1 MDLEARK
8 VTLFYLVQ
16 RKKTKKRATWFYFFI
31 EENRGLE
38 CRGGNAEGKIQVV
51 IGQILKQLWRRLYRW
66 VFGTFD
72 LA

>member
-16 RKKTKKRATWFYFFI
+16 RKKTKKRATWFYFFM

-38 CRGGNAEGKIQVV
+38 CRGAMQKG
-51 IGQILKQLWRRLYRW
+51 RSRL
-66 VFGTFD
+66 
-72 LA
+72 